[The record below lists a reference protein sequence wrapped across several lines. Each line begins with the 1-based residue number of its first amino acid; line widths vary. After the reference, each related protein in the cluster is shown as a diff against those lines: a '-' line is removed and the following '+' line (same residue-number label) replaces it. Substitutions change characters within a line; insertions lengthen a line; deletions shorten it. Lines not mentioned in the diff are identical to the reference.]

1 MDLVEIASLSIPY
14 LIKAAEA
21 FAAESG
27 KGAWHKISELKS
39 LVKGKFEGDNDAE
52 TALEQAKNDPNKV
65 RLASLEEALV
75 RKMRE
80 DQDFADDVGKMLRML
95 QNSNEAEKNFVA
107 VGHSVVAEKIVGS
120 IISTGDNYRNPS
132 NPSAEN

>member
-27 KGAWHKISELKS
+27 KRAWDKISELKG
-39 LVKGKFEGDNDAE
+39 LVKEKFERDNEAK
-52 TALEQAKNDPNKV
+52 TALEEAKKDPNGA
-65 RLASLEEALV
+65 RLASLKEALV

-80 DQDFADDVGKMLRML
+80 DQDFADNLAELLKVL
-95 QNSNEAEKNFVA
+95 QNSNEVEKNFVA
-107 VGHSVVAEKIVGS
+107 VGRSVVAEKIVGS

-132 NPSAEN
+132 DSSAEN